1 MRSFFLVLSIL
12 LLSGCSLTKPS
23 MTEYRINLNSSTTNL
38 TVGGC
43 VNKSLKVSQ
52 AFSSSTLMTKD
63 MSYAQGADKQF
74 VYSQSQWS
82 LDPNHAITSEI
93 LTLVRDMR
101 LFKSVQSSK
110 SRSISSWMLEI
121 NIEDFM
127 QYFIEDSTAS
137 HVNAVISL
145 TIIDSKSSKVV
156 SSKTFKSRVEVD
168 TLDANGGVEALNRA
182 LLNTLVQ
189 SREWLAGVCI

>member
-1 MRSFFLVLSIL
+1 MRSFFLILSVL
-12 LLSGCSLTKPS
+12 LLAGCSFTKPS
-23 MTEYRINLNSSTTNL
+23 MTEYRINLDDSTTNL
-38 TVGGC
+38 TAGGC
-43 VNKSLKVSQ
+43 IDKSMKVSQ
-52 AFSSSTLMTKD
+52 AFSSTTLMTKD

-93 LTLVRDMR
+93 LTLVREMR
-101 LFKSVQSSK
+101 LFRSVQSSK
-110 SRSISSWMLEI
+110 SRSISSWVLEI

-127 QYFIEDSTAS
+127 QYFNEDSTKS
-137 HVNAVISL
+137 HVNTVISL
-145 TIIDSKSSKVV
+145 TIINSKNSKVV

-168 TLDANGGVEALNRA
+168 SLDANGGVEALNRA